1 MKRSRGSVSKREDD
15 MGENENKEQE
25 EKMTEE
31 KKPEE
36 KKPEEKKPE
45 SENPPVNEPKTVG
58 NGYKIAI
65 IVLAV
70 LVTLLVAFIVT
81 DKLGGGSDKDGSKEV
96 SATTEAVT
104 EKKTDDATSEVTE
117 AKTEAET
124 EAKSE
129 AKTEAGS
136 EEGGKA
142 GETVTK
148 RAISATVK
156 VAASWPVDKG
166 FVVQYSVDVKNGS
179 ASAIKDWEVRI
190 PGFKDAKVDQGWNAE
205 FKIKGD
211 DLLCTPVDYDRN
223 IEPKTSINYGVQVI
237 FKSEAESKTAK
248 TDAAAVFL
256 DGKEAT
262 ETIEVP
268 VAAKVEKK
276 KVTEPEN
283 GTPLEVHGAL
293 SVKGVDLVDKNGKEY
308 QLKGVSTHG
317 LAWFPDYVNLESFRT
332 FRDDWGANLIRLAMY
347 TGEGGGYCTDG
358 DKDKLKKLI
367 DSGVDYASQLGM
379 YVIIDWH
386 ILSDSNPQDNK
397 EEALAFFEE
406 MSSKYA
412 DYNNVLYEICN
423 EPNGGTTWEDIK
435 AYAEEVIPVI
445 RKNAPKSI
453 IIVGT
458 PTWSQDVD
466 IAAKD
471 PITGQENIMYTLHF
485 YAATHKENL
494 RDKLKTAREAGLPIF
509 ISEFSICDASGNGG
523 IDYDSAD
530 AWFQMINDYNLSYA
544 GWNISNKNESSALI
558 KPDCS
563 KTSGWKEDDLSE
575 TGLWLRNTMK

>member
-1 MKRSRGSVSKREDD
+1 
-15 MGENENKEQE
+15 
-25 EKMTEE
+25 
-31 KKPEE
+31 
-36 KKPEEKKPE
+36 
-45 SENPPVNEPKTVG
+45 
-58 NGYKIAI
+58 
-65 IVLAV
+65 
-70 LVTLLVAFIVT
+70 
-81 DKLGGGSDKDGSKEV
+81 
-96 SATTEAVT
+96 
-104 EKKTDDATSEVTE
+104 
-117 AKTEAET
+117 
-124 EAKSE
+124 
-129 AKTEAGS
+129 
-136 EEGGKA
+136 
-142 GETVTK
+142 
-148 RAISATVK
+148 
-156 VAASWPVDKG
+156 
-166 FVVQYSVDVKNGS
+166 
-179 ASAIKDWEVRI
+179 
-190 PGFKDAKVDQGWNAE
+190 
-205 FKIKGD
+205 
-211 DLLCTPVDYDRN
+211 
-223 IEPKTSINYGVQVI
+223 
-237 FKSEAESKTAK
+237 
-248 TDAAAVFL
+248 
-256 DGKEAT
+256 
-262 ETIEVP
+262 
-268 VAAKVEKK
+268 
-276 KVTEPEN
+276 
-283 GTPLEVHGAL
+283 
-293 SVKGVDLVDKNGKEY
+293 
-308 QLKGVSTHG
+308 
-317 LAWFPDYVNLESFRT
+317 
-332 FRDDWGANLIRLAMY
+332 MY